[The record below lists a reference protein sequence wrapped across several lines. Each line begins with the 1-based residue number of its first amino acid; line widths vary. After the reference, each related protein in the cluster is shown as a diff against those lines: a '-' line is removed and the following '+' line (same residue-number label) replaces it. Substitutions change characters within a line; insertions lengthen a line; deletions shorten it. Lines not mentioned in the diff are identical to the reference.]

1 MAKTLD
7 DLQRT
12 FRDAEEVD
20 RDIFAEMRSN
30 LLLIAGEHYDKVNK
44 KIASNLRTSSTKSG
58 TTEQKLRLT
67 KNHMHKVKR
76 SYKTAI
82 LEEAPSTTVGPKNPT
97 ETQDVKDAE
106 LNLSVWQDIRHRH
119 KMEER
124 TDDWADQFVGIGE
137 VCVKVYWNPNAGQ
150 FKGYEPKLNEETG
163 EVETEDDP
171 SGAME
176 QFQLEDGSIVVEPV
190 QVQID
195 DETKPIFSGD
205 FEYEDVYGFNLLRE
219 IGTTR
224 MGEHGKAWIVRKM
237 MNTEE
242 LRNQYKDD
250 DDKAAKIQ
258 ETANETYIVFDSTR
272 GTYEKK
278 KGETLVKEFYW
289 DKCEEYPEG
298 YFMFA
303 TSNVILEEGPLPFG
317 IFPLVWQGFDKHPS
331 TPRGRSIIKV
341 ARPWQAE
348 INRAS
353 SSMAVA
359 QLTLGDDKIL
369 YQAGTKLSQ
378 GALLPGV
385 RGVAYQG
392 KEPTVLPGRTGAQY
406 LEYVQYNTQEMYA
419 ALMIED
425 NEVIDKTGQL
435 EPFALLYAA
444 AKKKRKYGPYASKFE
459 RFLVRL
465 TEISLEIAKHYLP
478 DDALIAAVGR
488 REQIN
493 VAEFRKTSPLNQQIK
508 VEPRGE
514 TIETQ
519 LGKQLTFQHL
529 LQYVGKQL
537 DPKMIGKIAKNL
549 PFANYDNA
557 FEDLTIDEDIAVN
570 DQLALERGEPV
581 EPTEYIDPTYM
592 VKKLTN
598 RIKKPDFKYLKP
610 EIQAA
615 FHQLKEQYQQIDA
628 ENQAKLAAAKN
639 EYIPVD
645 GALVTCDFYV
655 PDPND
660 PANQAKRAK
669 VPQRAMEWL
678 MKRLEEQGAS
688 QDKLE
693 DLNATALSEMATMM
707 LAQKAQVNGQV
718 PGQNPRPPGSQLAG

>member
-7 DLQRT
+7 DLNRI

-20 RDIFAEMRSN
+20 REIFAEMRSN

-44 KIASNLRTSSTKSG
+44 KVLQNIRTSSPKTG

-82 LEEAPSTTVGPKNPT
+82 LEEAPSTMVGPKNPT
-97 ETQDVKDAE
+97 EMQDVKDAE
-106 LNLSVWQDIRHRH
+106 MNQAVWQDIKHRH
-119 KMEER
+119 KIEAR

-137 VCVKVYWNPNAGQ
+137 VCVKIYWNPNAGA
-150 FKGYEPKLNEETG
+150 FKGYEPKVNEETG
-163 EVETEDDP
+163 EPEMQDDP

-176 QFQLEDGSIVVEPV
+176 EMQLPDGSIVGMPLQVPV
-190 QVQID
+190 D
-195 DETKPIFSGD
+195 DEERPIFSGD
-205 FEYEDVYGFNLLRE
+205 FEYEDVFGFNLLRE
-219 IGTTR
+219 SGTTR
-224 MGEHGKAWIVRKM
+224 MDEHGKAWIVRKM

-242 LRNQYKDD
+242 LKAQYKGDEE
-250 DDKAAKIQ
+250 KSNKIQ
-258 ETANETYIVFDSTR
+258 ETANETYVVFDSSR

-278 KGETLVKEFYW
+278 KGETLVKEYYW
-289 DKCEEYPEG
+289 APCQEYPEG
-298 YFMFA
+298 YFMF
-303 TSNVILEEGPLPFG
+303 TTNNVILEEGPLPFG
-317 IFPLVWQGFDKHPS
+317 IFPIVWEGFDKHPS

-419 ALMIED
+419 ALMIDD
-425 NEVIDKTGQL
+425 NEVVDKSGQV
-435 EPFALLYAA
+435 EPFALLFAA
-444 AKKKRKYGPYASKFE
+444 AKKKRKYGPYAAKFE
-459 RFLVRL
+459 RFLVKL
-465 TEISLEIAKHYLP
+465 TEVTLELAKHYLP
-478 DDALIAAVGR
+478 NDAVVAAVGR
-488 REQIN
+488 RDQIN
-493 VAEFRKTSPLNQQIK
+493 IKEFRSTSPLSQEIK
-508 VEPRGE
+508 VESRGQ
-514 TIETQ
+514 TIEEQ

-537 DPKMIGKIAKNL
+537 DPKMIGKLAKNL
-549 PFANYDNA
+549 PFGNYDNA
-557 FEDLTIDEDIAVN
+557 FEDLTVDEDIAMN
-570 DQLALERGEPV
+570 DMLSLERGEPV
-581 EPTEYIDPTYM
+581 EPTQYVDPTYM
-592 VKKLTN
+592 VKKLTS
-598 RIKKPDFKYLKP
+598 RIKKPDFKFLKP
-610 EIQAA
+610 EVQAA
-615 FHQLKEQYQQIDA
+615 YHQLKTAYEQIDA
-628 ENQAKLAAAKN
+628 EAQAKLAAAKN

-645 GALVTCDFYV
+645 GALVTVDFYV
-655 PDPND
+655 PDPKD

-688 QDKLE
+688 QEKLE
-693 DLNATALSEMATMM
+693 DLNVTALSEMAEMM
-707 LAQKAQVNGQV
+707 LAQKAQANQA
-718 PGQNPRPPGSQLAG
+718 PGQNPRPPVPQLAG